1 MEEGDKLSCYAF
13 QMASSSQ
20 IKVFSLVFQAASRQ
34 ETERKETQRDRQRGR
49 KWGGN
54 LKITRE

>member
-34 ETERKETQRDRQRGR
+34 ETERKETQRERQRGR
-49 KWGGN
+49 KWGG
-54 LKITRE
+54 I

>member
-1 MEEGDKLSCYAF
+1 MEEGEKLSCYAF

-34 ETERKETQRDRQRGR
+34 ETDTEKRDTERERKGE
-49 KWGGN
+49 KVWGG
-54 LKITRE
+54 I